1 MKIVDRKTFLAL
13 PEGTVFSKYQPYIFG
28 ELQIKGSTLKSSGD
42 FCAYSITSAIDYDSS
57 EDLFE
62 KLDRMEKNGEAVPM
76 DFDSGGRDGC
86 FDLDQLFAVWD
97 EQDVRKLIGRL
108 EQSIERHFQVR

>member
-13 PEGTVFSKYQPYIFG
+13 PEWTVFSKYTPCIFG

-42 FCAYSITSAIDYDSS
+42 FCAYSITSAIDRDSS
-57 EDLFE
+57 EDFFD
-62 KLDRMEKNGEAVPM
+62 KLERMEKNGEAVPM

-108 EQSIERHFQVR
+108 EQSIGDAKR